1 MKKMKKLIALLLTVV
16 MSLSLAACGSSS
28 SGGSKG
34 GSEDPI
40 TLTVYSQLANYSGEI
55 TGWFAQVLL
64 DKFNVKMNIV
74 PDTDGVY
81 DTRMEAGD
89 LGDIVIW
96 GSDGDDYLQAVEQG
110 LLYNWEE
117 DDLLTEYGPYIKEN
131 MPYALEKNRNLNG
144 GTIYGF
150 GHNVATSS
158 EDHEAFFYTWDIRWD
173 LYKQLGYPTVKNLD
187 DFITVMEQ
195 MKEINP
201 TDEAGNSTYAVSLW
215 PDWDGNMVMYVKS
228 MATAYYG
235 FDELGVGLYDN
246 ATGTFH
252 DALEENGPY
261 LTSLKFFNKLYQ
273 KGLLDPDS
281 MTQTYDQMAEK
292 VKKGGTFFSIFN
304 FAGSAAFN
312 TDENVGNNK
321 MMLSLIPEEAT
332 PIAYGMNVKGGNRI
346 WSIGAKTQY
355 PEVCMEIINWLA
367 TPEGTLTFFYGPKD
381 LCWYYDEEGNTM
393 FTELGRKI
401 NADRKYVVTEE
412 EGGLYAGNFNDGSA
426 QFNNTTWSVDATNPE
441 SNGETYNSKMWKSN
455 QLEPKNDTEA
465 DWRTFTGTTMIEEY
479 MNSKPYKLAPATA
492 YTESSKSD
500 ELKVVWSQVTE
511 AIKNYSWQAIYAATD
526 EEYDAIVAEMIAKAN
541 EYDYAQ
547 CVEWSANEAAIKHAL
562 ELEVT
567 K

>member
-28 SGGSKG
+28 NGGSKG

-158 EDHEAFFYTWDIRWD
+158 EDHEAFFYTWDVRWD

-201 TDEAGNSTYAVSLW
+201 TDEAGNPTYAVSLW

-312 TDENVGNNK
+312 TDENIAKNQ

-426 QFNNTTWSVDATNPE
+426 QYNNTTWSVDASNPE

-465 DWRTFTGTTMIEEY
+465 DWRAFTGATMIEEY
-479 MNSKPYKLAPATA
+479 MNSKPYKIAPATA
-492 YTESSKSD
+492 YSESSKSD

-511 AIKNYSWQAIYAATD
+511 AIKNYSWQAIYATTD